1 MSGRATRSRGDATC
15 VLALTLVAG
24 TAHAEPRVP
33 KPSEIRE
40 PPPRNLKMRP
50 RVAQTSAP
58 APAATTPMPSAP
70 PPISRAPAPVTRD
83 EEATVAL
90 RDIKQRV
97 SFSIDVGYQVESAP
111 PTGRA
116 SLDRPAPV
124 EGRDFDAFRAYGF
137 GEVFAATRG
146 VGLSNL
152 SSYFALRFQAAR
164 KSLTTAADTPTT
176 VDVTPPIATWF
187 QRSGVEVRSGWGEA
201 RDFLPQRWGLQK
213 LRLRGGSQYV
223 YGPWVTHLDGFLL
236 GYDGAI
242 LKASAYAGLR
252 HSDYT
257 REQPDRRPSV
267 SGLTLRADLR
277 GLPRPLPLAVQ
288 ADLLAVGAYGEAGQ
302 PASRS
307 GLLQGDWRPRRDV
320 AMIASVRTLDGNV
333 ASQRLELRARYK
345 EVTNVVLD
353 LNRHT
358 EFDWRWDPALVAP
371 DSSDATAARRY
382 LDLGP
387 VVPRFVG
394 SLRAGTLIAEN
405 IDVLLRGAF
414 AADVTS
420 DESDRKNTFA
430 APYYEIGGALEVR
443 LRRTVAI
450 GASAVTRDT
459 AHEQLEMPTVDVRGS
474 TQPLPANEYR
484 GEDGFTEA
492 GTTIKLSL
500 GARTFSSQLEFYGR
514 RTRYTVLYVDPALE
528 IPSSDIRYGGR
539 ITLDAW
545 VGRQLRLFASYD
557 LSSAFDFQ
565 PEINGYKTLRLMV
578 TGVY

>member
-1 MSGRATRSRGDATC
+1 MKRI
-15 VLALTLVAG
+15 ALLVAMTS

-33 KPSEIRE
+33 DPSEVRE

-50 RVAQTSAP
+50 RVAQTEP
-58 APAATTPMPSAP
+58 VDEPAATTPMPQAP
-70 PPISRAPAPVTRD
+70 PSMARAPAPSTRD
-83 EEATVAL
+83 DEATAAL

-97 SFSIDVGYQVESAP
+97 SFSIDIGYQVESAQ

-124 EGRDFDAFRAYGF
+124 EGRQFDAFRAYGF

-146 VGLSNL
+146 VGLASL
-152 SSYFALRFQAAR
+152 SSYFAFRFQAAR
-164 KSLTTAADTPTT
+164 KSLTTADDMPTT

-187 QRSGVEVRSGWGEA
+187 QRSGVETRSGWGEV
-201 RDFLPQRWGLQK
+201 RDFLPKRWGLQN
-213 LRLRGGSQYV
+213 LRVRGGSQYV
-223 YGPWVTHLDGFLL
+223 YGPWVMHVDGFLV
-236 GYDGAI
+236 GYEGAI
-242 LKASAYAGLR
+242 LEASAYAGLR

-257 REQPDRRPSV
+257 REQPERRPTV
-267 SGLTLRADLR
+267 SGLSVRADLR

-288 ADLLAVGAYGEAGQ
+288 ADLLAVGAYNAGGQ
-302 PASRS
+302 PASQS

-358 EFDWRWDPALVAP
+358 AFDWRWDPALVAP
-371 DSSDATAARRY
+371 DNSDATAARRY

-387 VVPRFVG
+387 VVPRLVG

-405 IDVLLRGAF
+405 IDLLLRGAF
-414 AADVTS
+414 AGNLTGDETDV
-420 DESDRKNTFA
+420 KNTFA
-430 APYYEIGGALEVR
+430 APYYEVGGALEVR
-443 LRRTVAI
+443 LRRAVAL
-450 GASAVTRDT
+450 GASAITRDT
-459 AHEQLEMPTVDVRGS
+459 IHEDLEMPVFDAPSS
-474 TQPLPANEYR
+474 TQPLPANELR
-484 GEDGFTEA
+484 GEDGFTEVGA
-492 GTTIKLSL
+492 TIKLSL

-514 RTRYTVLYVDPALE
+514 RTRYTELYADPALE
-528 IPSSDIRYGGR
+528 IPTSDIRYGGR

-545 VGRQLRLFASYD
+545 VGRQLRLFAAYD

-565 PEINGYKTLRLMV
+565 PEISGYKTLRLMI

>member
-1 MSGRATRSRGDATC
+1 MKRAALLVIACASTAT
-15 VLALTLVAG
+15 
-24 TAHAEPRVP
+24 AEPRVP
-33 KPSEIRE
+33 KPSEVHE

-50 RVAQTSAP
+50 RVAQTAP
-58 APAATTPMPSAP
+58 APAPTGTPMPQAP
-70 PPISRAPAPVTRD
+70 PPMSRAPAPATRD
-83 EEATVAL
+83 DEATVAL
-90 RDIKQRV
+90 RDINQRV
-97 SFSIDVGYQVESAP
+97 SFSIDIGYQVESAQ

-116 SLDRPAPV
+116 SLDRKAPV
-124 EGRDFDAFRAYGF
+124 EGRQFDAFRAYGF
-137 GEVFAATRG
+137 GELFAATRG
-146 VGLSNL
+146 VGLQSL

-164 KSLTTAADTPTT
+164 KSLTMAEDAPTI

-187 QRSGVEVRSGWGEA
+187 QRSGVDARSGWAEM
-201 RDFLPQRWGLQK
+201 RDFLPQRWGLQQ
-213 LRLRGGSQYV
+213 LRVRGGSQYV
-223 YGPWVTHLDGFLL
+223 YGPWVMHLDGFLVA
-236 GYDGAI
+236 YEGAI
-242 LKASAYAGLR
+242 LKASGFGGLR

-267 SGLTLRADLR
+267 SGLSLRADLR

-288 ADLLAVGAYGEAGQ
+288 ADLLAVGSYAEAGQ

-307 GLLQGDWRPRRDV
+307 GLVQGDWRPRRDV

-333 ASQRLELRARYK
+333 ASQRLEVRARYK

-371 DSSDATAARRY
+371 DRSDATAARRY

-405 IDVLLRGAF
+405 IDLLLRGAF

-420 DESDRKNTFA
+420 DDADMKNTFA
-430 APYYEIGGALEVR
+430 APYYEVGGALEVR
-443 LRRTVAI
+443 LRRTVALS
-450 GASAVTRDT
+450 ASAITRDT
-459 AHEQLEMPTVDVRGS
+459 KHERLAMPIFDAPS
-474 TQPLPANEYR
+474 SPQMLPANEFR
-484 GEDGFTEA
+484 GEDGFTEVGA
-492 GTTIKLSL
+492 MMKLSL

-514 RTRYTVLYVDPALE
+514 RTRYTVLYEDPALE
-528 IPSSDIRYGGR
+528 IPTSDIRYGGR

-545 VGRQLRLFASYD
+545 VGRQLRLFAAYD

-565 PEINGYKTLRLMV
+565 PEISGYKTLRLMV

>member
-1 MSGRATRSRGDATC
+1 MSRASAL
-15 VLALTLVAG
+15 VLLAAAS
-24 TAHAEPRVP
+24 AHAEPRVP
-33 KPSEIRE
+33 APSEVRE
-40 PPPRNLKMRP
+40 PPPQNLRMRP
-50 RVAQTSAP
+50 RVSQGAP
-58 APAATTPMPSAP
+58 VDAAPRTPMPQAP
-70 PPISRAPAPVTRD
+70 PTLARAPESTRGD
-83 EEATVAL
+83 QEQTVAL
-90 RDIKQRV
+90 RDIHQRV
-97 SFSIDVGYQVESAP
+97 SFSIDVGYQVESAQ

-116 SLDRPAPV
+116 SLDRKAPV
-124 EGRDFDAFRAYGF
+124 EGVDFDAFRAYGF

-146 VGLSNL
+146 VGLTSL

-164 KSLTTAADTPTT
+164 KSFGTATGVPGTI
-176 VDVTPPIATWF
+176 DVTPPISTWF
-187 QRSGVEVRSGWGEA
+187 QRSGVETRSGWGEV
-201 RDFLPQRWGLQK
+201 RDFLPQRWGLSK
-213 LRLRGGSQYV
+213 LRVRGGSQYV
-223 YGPWVTHLDGFLL
+223 YGPWVMHLDGFLVA
-236 GYDGAI
+236 YEGAI
-242 LKASAYAGLR
+242 LKASGYSGLR

-257 REQPDRRPSV
+257 REQPDRRPLV
-267 SGLTLRADLR
+267 SGLSLRADLR

-288 ADLLAVGAYGEAGQ
+288 ADLLAVGAYDEAGQ
-302 PASRS
+302 PASQS
-307 GLLQGDWRPRRDV
+307 GLVQGDWRPRRDV
-320 AMIASVRTLDGNV
+320 AMIASVRTLDGNI

-358 EFDWRWDPALVAP
+358 EFDWRWDPALVSP

-405 IDVLLRGAF
+405 IDLLLRGAF

-420 DESDRKNTFA
+420 DPTDRKSTFA
-430 APYYEIGGALEVR
+430 APYYEVGGALEVR
-443 LRRTVAI
+443 LRRTIAL

-459 AHEQLEMPTVDVRGS
+459 AHGTLELPVFDVPGRA
-474 TQPLPANEYR
+474 QALPASEYR

-492 GTTIKLSL
+492 GATLKLSL
-500 GARTFSSQLEFYGR
+500 GARTFSSQLEIYGR
-514 RTRYTVLYVDPALE
+514 RTRYTVLYDDPALP
-528 IPSSDIRYGGR
+528 IPTSDIRYGGR

-545 VGRQLRLFASYD
+545 VGRQLRLFAAYD

-565 PEINGYKTLRLMV
+565 PEINGYKTLRLML

>member
-1 MSGRATRSRGDATC
+1 MTRTAAI
-15 VLALTLVAG
+15 VLVAG
-24 TAHAEPRVP
+24 AATVAHAEPRVP
-33 KPSEIRE
+33 KPSEVRE
-40 PPPRNLKMRP
+40 PPPKNLKMRP
-50 RVAQTSAP
+50 RVVAQTQPAGAP
-58 APAATTPMPSAP
+58 ATPMPQAP
-70 PPISRAPAPVTRD
+70 PPMSRAPAPTTRD

-90 RDIKQRV
+90 RDINQRL
-97 SFSIDVGYQVESAP
+97 SFSIDVGYQVESAQP
-111 PTGRA
+111 IGRA

-124 EGRDFDAFRAYGF
+124 EGRQFDAFRAYGF

-146 VGLSNL
+146 VGLASL

-164 KSLTTAADTPTT
+164 KSLTRTEEVPTT

-187 QRSGVEVRSGWGEA
+187 QRSGVETRSGWGEV
-201 RDFLPQRWGLQK
+201 RDFLPQRWGLQR
-213 LRLRGGSQYV
+213 LRVRGGSQYV
-223 YGPWVTHLDGFLL
+223 YGPWVTHLDGFLVA
-236 GYDGAI
+236 YDGAI
-242 LKASAYAGLR
+242 LRVSLYSGLR

-257 REQPDRRPSV
+257 REQPDRRPTL
-267 SGLTLRADLR
+267 SGLSVRADLR

-288 ADLLAVGAYGEAGQ
+288 ADLLAVGAYTEAGQ
-302 PASRS
+302 PASQS
-307 GLLQGDWRPRRDV
+307 GLFQGDWRPRRDV

-353 LNRHT
+353 LHRHT
-358 EFDWRWDPALVAP
+358 AFDWRWDPALVVP

-387 VVPRFVG
+387 VVPRFIG

-405 IDVLLRGAF
+405 IDLLLRGAF
-414 AADVTS
+414 AADVTG
-420 DESDRKNTFA
+420 DELDVKNTFA
-430 APYYEIGGALEVR
+430 APYYEVGGALEVR
-443 LRRTVAI
+443 LRRTMAL
-450 GASAVTRDT
+450 GASAITRDT
-459 AHEQLEMPTVDVRGS
+459 AHEALAMPVFDAPGQPQL
-474 TQPLPANEYR
+474 LPANELR
-484 GEDGFTEA
+484 GEDGFTEVGA
-492 GTTIKLSL
+492 TLKLSL

-514 RTRYTVLYVDPALE
+514 RTRYTVLYEDPALE

-545 VGRQLRLFASYD
+545 VGRQLRLFAAYD

-565 PEINGYKTLRLMV
+565 PEINGYKTLRLMI

>member
-1 MSGRATRSRGDATC
+1 MKQF
-15 VLALTLVAG
+15 ALLLVA
-24 TAHAEPRVP
+24 TAAHADPRVP
-33 KPSEIRE
+33 APSEVRE
-40 PPPRNLKMRP
+40 PPPRNLKMRA

-58 APAATTPMPSAP
+58 SEAPGTPMPQAP
-70 PPISRAPAPVTRD
+70 PPMSRVPADVSD
-83 EEATVAL
+83 EDQTVAL
-90 RDIKQRV
+90 RDINQRV
-97 SFSIDVGYQVESAP
+97 SFSIDVGYQVESAQ

-116 SLDRPAPV
+116 SLDRPAPTD
-124 EGRDFDAFRAYGF
+124 GRDFDAFRAYGF
-137 GEVFAATRG
+137 GEVFAATRR
-146 VGLSNL
+146 VGLSSL

-164 KSLTTAADTPTT
+164 RSLTTAMEVPGSTT

-187 QRSGVEVRSGWGEA
+187 QRSGVEVRSGWGEV

-223 YGPWVTHLDGFLL
+223 YGPWVTHLDGFMLA
-236 GYDGAI
+236 YDGAI
-242 LKASAYAGLR
+242 LKASGYSGLR

-257 REQPDRRPSV
+257 REQPDRRPMV
-267 SGLTLRADLR
+267 SGLSVRADLR

-288 ADLLAVGAYGEAGQ
+288 ADLLAIGAYTQAGQ

-320 AMIASVRTLDGNV
+320 AMIASVRTLDGNI
-333 ASQRLELRARYK
+333 ASQRLEMRARYK

-371 DSSDATAARRY
+371 DSSDATAVRRY

-405 IDVLLRGAF
+405 IDLLLRGAF
-414 AADVTS
+414 AANVTGDPT
-420 DESDRKNTFA
+420 DEKNTFA
-430 APYYEIGGALEVR
+430 APYYEVGGALEVR
-443 LRRTVAI
+443 VRRTVVL

-459 AHEQLEMPTVDVRGS
+459 SHETPDMPTLDIPS
-474 TQPLPANEYR
+474 TPQAIPANEYR
-484 GEDGFTEA
+484 GEDSFTEV
-492 GTTIKLSL
+492 GGTIKLSL
-500 GARTFSSQLEFYGR
+500 GARTFSSQLEVYGR
-514 RTRYTVLYVDPALE
+514 RTHYMVLYEDPALE

-545 VGRQLRLFASYD
+545 VGRQLRLFAAYD

-565 PEINGYKTLRLMV
+565 PEINGYKSLRLMV

>member
-1 MSGRATRSRGDATC
+1 MTRMTRTTTI
-15 VLALTLVAG
+15 VLVALTG
-24 TAHAEPRVP
+24 TAAAEPRLP
-33 KPSEIRE
+33 KPSEVRE
-40 PPPRNLKMRP
+40 PPPKNLRMRP
-50 RVAQTSAP
+50 RVAQTAP
-58 APAATTPMPSAP
+58 APAAPTSPMPQAP
-70 PPISRAPAPVTRD
+70 PPMSRAPAPATRD
-83 EEATVAL
+83 DEATVAL
-90 RDIKQRV
+90 RDINQRV
-97 SFSIDVGYQVESAP
+97 SFSIDVGYQVESAQ

-124 EGRDFDAFRAYGF
+124 EGTQFDAFRAYGF

-146 VGLSNL
+146 VGLQSL

-164 KSLTTAADTPTT
+164 KSLTTTENMPTT

-187 QRSGVEVRSGWGEA
+187 QRSGVEARSGWGEM

-213 LRLRGGSQYV
+213 LRVRGGSQYV
-223 YGPWVTHLDGFLL
+223 YGPWVMHLDGFLVA
-236 GYDGAI
+236 YEGAI
-242 LKASAYAGLR
+242 LKASGYSGLR

-267 SGLTLRADLR
+267 SGLSLRADLR

-288 ADLLAVGAYGEAGQ
+288 ADLLAVGSYAEAGQ

-353 LNRHT
+353 VNRHT
-358 EFDWRWDPALVAP
+358 RFDWRWDPALVAP
-371 DSSDATAARRY
+371 DRSDNTAARRY

-405 IDVLLRGAF
+405 IDLFLRGAF
-414 AADVTS
+414 AANVTG
-420 DESDRKNTFA
+420 DEADEKNTFA
-430 APYYEIGGALEVR
+430 APYYEVGGALEVR
-443 LRRTVAI
+443 LRRAVAL
-450 GASAVTRDT
+450 GASALTRDT
-459 AHEQLEMPTVDVRGS
+459 SREQLEMPIFDAPSS
-474 TQPLPANEYR
+474 TQPIPASEYR
-484 GEDGFTEA
+484 GEEGFTEVGA
-492 GTTIKLSL
+492 TIKLSL
-500 GARTFSSQLEFYGR
+500 GARTFSSQLELYGR
-514 RTRYTVLYVDPALE
+514 RTRYAILYEDPALE

-565 PEINGYKTLRLMV
+565 PEINGYKTLRLMI

>member
-1 MSGRATRSRGDATC
+1 MKRALPF
-15 VLALTLVAG
+15 VVLVA
-24 TAHAEPRVP
+24 TAHAEPRLP
-33 KPSEIRE
+33 RPSEVRE
-40 PPPRNLKMRP
+40 PPPKNLKMRP
-50 RVAQTSAP
+50 RVVAQTTAAP
-58 APAATTPMPSAP
+58 PPSTPMPQAP
-70 PPISRAPAPVTRD
+70 PAMSRAPAPALSD
-83 EEATVAL
+83 EDQTVAL
-90 RDIKQRV
+90 RDINQRV
-97 SFSIDVGYQVESAP
+97 SFSIDVGYQVESAQ

-116 SLDRPAPV
+116 SLDRRAPV
-124 EGRDFDAFRAYGF
+124 DGTDFDAFRAYGF

-146 VGLSNL
+146 VGLQSL

-164 KSLTTAADTPTT
+164 KSLATTEEVPTT
-176 VDVTPPIATWF
+176 IDVTPPIATWF
-187 QRSGVEVRSGWGEA
+187 QRSGVEARSGWGEV
-201 RDFLPQRWGLQK
+201 RNFLPQRWGLQK
-213 LRLRGGSQYV
+213 LRVRGGSQYV
-223 YGPWVTHLDGFLL
+223 YGPWITHLDGFLVA
-236 GYDGAI
+236 YDGAI
-242 LKASAYAGLR
+242 LKASGYTGLR

-257 REQPDRRPSV
+257 REQPDRRPTV
-267 SGLTLRADLR
+267 SGLSLRADLR

-288 ADLLAVGAYGEAGQ
+288 ADLLAIGSYDEAGQ

-307 GLLQGDWRPRRDV
+307 GLVQGDWRPRRDV
-320 AMIASVRTLDGNV
+320 AMIASVRTLDGNI

-405 IDVLLRGAF
+405 IDLLLRGAF
-414 AADVTS
+414 AANVTG
-420 DESDRKNTFA
+420 DPTDRKNTFA
-430 APYYEIGGALEVR
+430 APYYEVGGALEVR
-443 LRRTVAI
+443 LRRAVAL

-459 AHEQLEMPTVDVRGS
+459 VHETLEMPIYDAPAT

-484 GEDGFTEA
+484 GEDGFTEV
-492 GTTIKLSL
+492 GGTIKLSL
-500 GARTFSSQLEFYGR
+500 GARTFSSQLEIYGR
-514 RTRYTVLYVDPALE
+514 RTRYTVLYQDPTLE

-545 VGRQLRLFASYD
+545 VGRQLRLFAAYD

-565 PEINGYKTLRLMV
+565 PEINGYKSLRLMV

>member
-1 MSGRATRSRGDATC
+1 MKRAAAIAL
-15 VLALTLVAG
+15 LAA
-24 TAHAEPRVP
+24 TAHADPRVP
-33 KPSEIRE
+33 APSEVRE
-40 PPPRNLKMRP
+40 PPPRNLKMRA
-50 RVAQTSAP
+50 RVAQTAAEPSDVP
-58 APAATTPMPSAP
+58 APTPMPQAP
-70 PPISRAPAPVTRD
+70 PPMSRAPAPATRD
-83 EEATVAL
+83 AEQTVAL
-90 RDIKQRV
+90 RDINQRV
-97 SFSIDVGYQVESAP
+97 SFSIDVGYQVESAQ

-116 SLDRPAPV
+116 SLDKAAPV
-124 EGRDFDAFRAYGF
+124 DGRDFDAFRAYGF
-137 GEVFAATRG
+137 GEVFAATRR
-146 VGLSNL
+146 VGLQSL
-152 SSYFALRFQAAR
+152 SSYFSLRFQAAR
-164 KSLTTAADTPTT
+164 KSLTSTIDVPGTI
-176 VDVTPPIATWF
+176 DVTPPIATWF
-187 QRSGVEVRSGWGEA
+187 QRSGVEVRSGWGEV

-213 LRLRGGSQYV
+213 LRIRGGSQYV

-242 LKASAYAGLR
+242 LTASAYSGLR

-257 REQPDRRPSV
+257 REQPARRPTV
-267 SGLTLRADLR
+267 SGLTVRADLR

-288 ADLLAVGAYGEAGQ
+288 ADVLAIGAYDEAGQ

-358 EFDWRWDPALVAP
+358 AFDWRWDPALVAP
-371 DSSDATAARRY
+371 DRSDATAVRRY

-405 IDVLLRGAF
+405 IDLLLRGAF

-420 DESDRKNTFA
+420 DPMDQKNTFA
-430 APYYEIGGALEVR
+430 APYYEVGGALEVR
-443 LRRTVAI
+443 LRRSFAI

-459 AHEQLEMPTVDVRGS
+459 SHEDLSMPTFD
-474 TQPLPANEYR
+474 TPATPQAIPANEYR
-484 GEDGFTEA
+484 GEDRFTEV
-492 GTTIKLSL
+492 GGTIKLSL
-500 GARTFSSQLEFYGR
+500 GARTFSSQLELYGR
-514 RTRYTVLYVDPALE
+514 RTHYMVLYEDPALE
-528 IPSSDIRYGGR
+528 IPTSDLRYGGR

-545 VGRQLRLFASYD
+545 VGRQLRLFAAYD

-565 PEINGYKTLRLMV
+565 PEINGYKSLRLMV